1 MILLN
6 ISLCALGFILGFVFS
21 TYKSAQFAASQQD
34 TIEELSNKLKNC
46 FFDKKDL
53 QSLIAKKRIKK
64 PTKKAKKKE
73 K

>member
-6 ISLCALGFILGFVFS
+6 ISLCALGFLLGFVLGFIFS
-21 TYKSAQFAASQQD
+21 TYKSAQFAAFQQD
-34 TIEELSNKLKNC
+34 TIEELSI
-46 FFDKKDL
+46 DKKDL

-64 PTKKAKKKE
+64 PTRKAKKKE